1 MLLLPPVSTVNSVFS
16 NNIILRMALQARP
29 IRAKNQAA
37 GPDPVPRAV
46 VKRRCREGTAVACMQ
61 GSLHFPT
68 PGPAQDVALP
78 ILEIICLF
86 GRGLIRERR
95 SRRLFVRCLFA
106 FILIPLRFIP
116 FLFFVFFFL
125 GICCLYLRP
134 ALPSLSLA
142 PLFKK
147 EKKTC
152 AKPLRAPFTQHSF
165 FFEYSR
171 GGWLCARRASCQDP
185 PL

>member
-46 VKRRCREGTAVACMQ
+46 VKRRRREGTAVACMQ
-61 GSLHFPT
+61 GSLHFLT

-106 FILIPLRFIP
+106 FILIPLRFTP
-116 FLFFVFFFL
+116 FLFFVFFL
-125 GICCLYLRP
+125 GYMLFILASSTTVLVFGTIVQERKKNMRKATKSSVHT
-134 ALPSLSLA
+134 ALILL
-142 PLFKK
+142 
-147 EKKTC
+147 
-152 AKPLRAPFTQHSF
+152 
-165 FFEYSR
+165 
-171 GGWLCARRASCQDP
+171 
-185 PL
+185 